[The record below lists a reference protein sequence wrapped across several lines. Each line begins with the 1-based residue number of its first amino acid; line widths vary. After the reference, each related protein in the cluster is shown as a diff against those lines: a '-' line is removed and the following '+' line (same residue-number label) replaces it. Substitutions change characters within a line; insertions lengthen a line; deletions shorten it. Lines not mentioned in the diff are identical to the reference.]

1 MQPADSAAA
10 DMLPAVLR
18 RLLRHD
24 LRLGAGRLDELLL
37 AGAIERDEPERGVV
51 DTMRAGGEQPVIM
64 TQDLAVAANLAGHGR
79 AALLIFRD
87 STRRR
92 ADHGVAVVERGGGW
106 ADYVQRTAGRAFSCA
121 MDRVRVAHGHHVWK
135 FLVHRSV
142 QEEAGAV
149 GGVPG

>member
-1 MQPADSAAA
+1 MAVEGLKVQPADSAAA

-51 DTMRAGGEQPVIM
+51 DTMRAGAEQPVIM

-79 AALLIFRD
+79 AALLIRRD
-87 STRRR
+87 GTRRPRRGCCGTRRR
-92 ADHGVAVVERGGGW
+92 LG
-106 ADYVQRTAGRAFSCA
+106 
-121 MDRVRVAHGHHVWK
+121 
-135 FLVHRSV
+135 
-142 QEEAGAV
+142 
-149 GGVPG
+149 